1 MKEKILILEVIIVI
15 LLVIGSTN
23 FLLLLLNYI
32 VSHTSMFSVCETLL
46 RFLEALPEPVVPF
59 SMYQRCLDSYQS
71 YQLARAVIA
80 LLLLF
85 FFFSFYYFLIS
96 FCFYKAV
103 SQIPA
108 SHYNVF
114 IYLTAFLRE
123 VLTHSTENGLTT
135 ESLGFFD
142 FFLFLFEKKKS
153 YIKISIFIA
162 LIFSVVLMRSPRTV
176 AERYK
181 NVVDKKKAAFLAH
194 FLNTGSD
201 PFM

>member
-1 MKEKILILEVIIVI
+1 
-15 LLVIGSTN
+15 
-23 FLLLLLNYI
+23 
-32 VSHTSMFSVCETLL
+32 MFSVCETLL

-71 YQLARAVIA
+71 YQLARAVIT
-80 LLLLF
+80 F
-85 FFFSFYYFLIS
+85 SSFIMTIFFFSLYYFLIS

-142 FFLFLFEKKKS
+142 IFLFLFEKKKS
-153 YIKISIFIA
+153 YISIFIA